1 MSANNYEHTFV
12 KALPEVEIIVPEIEQ
27 YLKKNDASVPGSEN
41 SGNDSTVRISEQD
54 ESFLKD
60 KNVLKSFIKQK
71 VRINERNFNINEVM
85 GNFPIDKFGQII
97 NQKETVWNN
106 NFRDLDG

>member
-1 MSANNYEHTFV
+1 M
-12 KALPEVEIIVPEIEQ
+12 
-27 YLKKNDASVPGSEN
+27 PGSEN